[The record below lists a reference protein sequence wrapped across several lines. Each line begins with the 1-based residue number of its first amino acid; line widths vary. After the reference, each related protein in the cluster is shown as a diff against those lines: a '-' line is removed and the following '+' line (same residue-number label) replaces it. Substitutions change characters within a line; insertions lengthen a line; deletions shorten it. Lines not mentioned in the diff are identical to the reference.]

1 MYPFHFG
8 WKDKPSQLDTKESW
22 VVMVWQTLEAKLSTP
37 RMSRYLQGNKNREV
51 RAAEAYVHNMKI
63 AESFVSIFHVL
74 EVSLRNGI
82 QKEMAL
88 EYGRADWYEDWSC
101 SANPHLQRLYSKIAE
116 AKRTLTGRG
125 VPLSPDN
132 VVAELSFGFWT
143 SLFNRATIITFSKPL
158 MRVFYSCPKG
168 MRQPDNIRTR
178 LNKGRDLRNRCFH
191 HEPLLWQPL
200 YELHR
205 DISEVI
211 RWIDPNLY
219 AWIRTHDRVPRHAR
233 RLGQVERRQ

>member
-1 MYPFHFG
+1 
-8 WKDKPSQLDTKESW
+8 
-22 VVMVWQTLEAKLSTP
+22 MVWQTLEAKLSAP

-88 EYGRADWYEDWSC
+88 EYGRDDWYEDWST
-101 SANPHLQRLYSKIAE
+101 SANPHLQRLYSKVAE
-116 AKRTLTGRG
+116 AKKTLRGRS
-125 VPLSPDN
+125 VLLTPDN

-143 SLFNRATIITFSKPL
+143 SLFNRATIISFSKPL
-158 MRVFYSCPKG
+158 MRVFYSCPKR
-168 MRQPDNIRTR
+168 MRQPDHIRTR

-191 HEPLLWQPL
+191 HEPLLWHPL
-200 YELHR
+200 HELHR

-211 RWIDPNLY
+211 KWIDPNLY
-219 AWIRTHDRVPRHAR
+219 AWIRTHDRAPSTLAAWVKWKDASDSTLDPPSA
-233 RLGQVERRQ
+233 